1 MGFRR
6 LMATALVLM
15 GSVVIAQTAR
25 PRQGATT
32 RPSEG
37 VVVYSPGSSSCGAW
51 LEARE
56 GAKTDRSDF
65 RHLQFEAFLSG
76 FASAY
81 NWYVGDVTSAKGVIG
96 EMDAAGQW
104 AYMDKYCR
112 DNPTHAFAAAV
123 SNLLDHLKSLQR

>member
-1 MGFRR
+1 MRFPG
-6 LMATALVLM
+6 LVATAFVLM
-15 GSVVIAQTAR
+15 CSVVIAQTAR

-32 RPSEG
+32 RPNDD

-56 GAKTDRSDF
+56 GAKANRSDV

-81 NWYVGDVTSAKGVIG
+81 NWYVGDVTSAKGIVG
-96 EMDAAGQW
+96 EIDAAGQW
-104 AYMDKYCR
+104 AYLDKYCR
-112 DNPTHAFAAAV
+112 DNPTHAFASAV